1 VLSREAKL
9 DRVGPGS
16 VLGRRYALNRRL
28 GDRGLTSTWQ
38 AHDGVLD
45 RRVFL
50 REVSRQHPYCH
61 AVLDAARQA
70 ASVEDPRLTR
80 ILDVGDGDG
89 SIFVVN
95 EWLET
100 RSLAEEL
107 RVGPM
112 NAEDARTVVGEVALA
127 LEAARHRGLH
137 HLRLTPSHVH
147 RLDDASVRVTELA
160 IAAALDGVD
169 LSPARLPGDMAT
181 AVDSRD
187 LVALAYASLTG
198 TWPLSAQDSGYD
210 DLPRAPRISGRPASP
225 AQLVAGAPADLDA
238 LCSQAFGGAGPPD
251 NPGEIAR
258 QIAPWGRDRRDAGS
272 VPPFATAVL
281 PTVPPRAP
289 ITAPTPAVYTGPT
302 TPVPGGAATPGGPHG
317 AGYPFEAVPPQT
329 SPGSAGGAAG
339 PFGLGGESGNHGDPV
354 PDDRS
359 PWHGQWA
366 VGDDVVP
373 NPRMAS
379 PQQTR
384 TVILSIGGFVAV
396 FLLLAYFGLRGLGD
410 KSFIQRDRVAAS
422 ATGAAKPTDP
432 TTTADPTPK
441 PAGGEPIRIS
451 SGRGFDPEGDGSEK
465 DADAEQAFDGDP
477 SSTWTSDTYNSV
489 AFGGLKKGVGLYLDL
504 GGAKTVAKVKVAG
517 VPGGTA
523 LEVRTADG
531 DRLGP
536 DVLATGSGTGQDLEL
551 TLASSVETDNVVLWF
566 TTPASVDG
574 GFRVEVAEV
583 EVS

>member
-1 VLSREAKL
+1 
-9 DRVGPGS
+9 
-16 VLGRRYALNRRL
+16 
-28 GDRGLTSTWQ
+28 
-38 AHDGVLD
+38 
-45 RRVFL
+45 
-50 REVSRQHPYCH
+50 
-61 AVLDAARQA
+61 
-70 ASVEDPRLTR
+70 
-80 ILDVGDGDG
+80 
-89 SIFVVN
+89 
-95 EWLET
+95 
-100 RSLAEEL
+100 
-107 RVGPM
+107 
-112 NAEDARTVVGEVALA
+112 
-127 LEAARHRGLH
+127 
-137 HLRLTPSHVH
+137 
-147 RLDDASVRVTELA
+147 
-160 IAAALDGVD
+160 
-169 LSPARLPGDMAT
+169 
-181 AVDSRD
+181 
-187 LVALAYASLTG
+187 
-198 TWPLSAQDSGYD
+198 
-210 DLPRAPRISGRPASP
+210 
-225 AQLVAGAPADLDA
+225 
-238 LCSQAFGGAGPPD
+238 
-251 NPGEIAR
+251 
-258 QIAPWGRDRRDAGS
+258 
-272 VPPFATAVL
+272 
-281 PTVPPRAP
+281 
-289 ITAPTPAVYTGPT
+289 
-302 TPVPGGAATPGGPHG
+302 
-317 AGYPFEAVPPQT
+317 
-329 SPGSAGGAAG
+329 
-339 PFGLGGESGNHGDPV
+339 
-354 PDDRS
+354 
-359 PWHGQWA
+359 
-366 VGDDVVP
+366 
-373 NPRMAS
+373 MAS

-504 GGAKTVAKVKVAG
+504 GGAKTVAKVKVSG